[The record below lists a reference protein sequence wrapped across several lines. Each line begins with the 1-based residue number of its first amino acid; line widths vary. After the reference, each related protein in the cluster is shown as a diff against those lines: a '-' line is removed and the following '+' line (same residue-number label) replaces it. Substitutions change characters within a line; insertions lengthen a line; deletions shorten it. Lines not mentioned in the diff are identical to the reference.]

1 MGSFKTFWREKKSK
15 SDKSKV
21 VSKRFGRWAAL
32 VYVTAPRLLR
42 PKVDSALSASPERV
56 HPIRIDAVHMSVY
69 SVSCRLAVV
78 TRSPFF
84 GRFRRQ

>member
-56 HPIRIDAVHMSVY
+56 H
-69 SVSCRLAVV
+69 
-78 TRSPFF
+78 
-84 GRFRRQ
+84 

>member
-32 VYVTAPRLLR
+32 VYVTALTVAGTEDDPTRCPRLTIGCTE
-42 PKVDSALSASPERV
+42 SASVCCIRLCIRSRV
-56 HPIRIDAVHMSVY
+56 VW
-69 SVSCRLAVV
+69 LW
-78 TRSPFF
+78 
-84 GRFRRQ
+84 

>member
-1 MGSFKTFWREKKSK
+1 MFCNGFFKTSWREAKMGSFKTFWREKKSK

-42 PKVDSALSASPERV
+42 PKVDSALSASHERV
-56 HPIRIDAVHMSVY
+56 Y
-69 SVSCRLAVV
+69 
-78 TRSPFF
+78 
-84 GRFRRQ
+84 

>member
-42 PKVDSALSASPERV
+42 PKVDSALSASHERV
-56 HPIRIDAVHMSVY
+56 Y
-69 SVSCRLAVV
+69 
-78 TRSPFF
+78 
-84 GRFRRQ
+84 